1 MSTVGGP
8 KQVTDGL
15 IISLDAANRKSYPGS
30 GTSWYDLYGGG
41 YVGTLT
47 NGPIHNTTHFT
58 FDGTNDSIRFGDI
71 LDMNT
76 NPFTINVWAR
86 KTADSPS
93 DSYGGALVS
102 KGSFGGGLTGYSTY
116 ILETTYNSGQSGFQ
130 VRAANV
136 YGTQSGNTIPNNEW
150 LLYTGIR
157 DTVNTE
163 VRHYQNGVLKAT
175 TDAPNTDNLDNTFVW
190 TVGALSGNASGTIYY
205 RHLKGDISKIDMYNR
220 ALTSQEILQNY
231 NATKSRFGL

>member
-1 MSTVGGP
+1 MSTLGGP
-8 KQVTDGL
+8 KTVTDGL
-15 IISLDAANRKSYPGS
+15 ILALDAANHKSYPGS
-30 GTSWYDLYGGG
+30 GTSCYDLNSGG

-58 FDGTNDSIRFGDI
+58 FDGLNESIRFGDI

-102 KGSFGGGLTGYSTY
+102 KGSFGAGLTGYSTY

-130 VRAANV
+130 VRTATA
-136 YGTQSGNTIPNNEW
+136 YGVLSGNTIPNNEW
-150 LLYTGIR
+150 LLYTSIR
-157 DTVNTE
+157 DTINTE
-163 VRHYQNGVLKAT
+163 VRHYQNGVLKGT
-175 TDAPNTDNLDNTFVW
+175 TDAPNTEDLDNVFDWV
-190 TVGALSGNASGTIYY
+190 VGALNASSPGSIYY
-205 RHLKGDISKIDMYNR
+205 RHFKGDISKVDMYNR
-220 ALTSQEILQNY
+220 VLSQQEILQNY
-231 NATKSRFGL
+231 NATKGRFI